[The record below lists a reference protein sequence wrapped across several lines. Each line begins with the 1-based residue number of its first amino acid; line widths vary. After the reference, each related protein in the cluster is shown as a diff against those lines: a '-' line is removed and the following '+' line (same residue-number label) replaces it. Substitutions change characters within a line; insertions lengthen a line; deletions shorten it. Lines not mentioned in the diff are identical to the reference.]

1 MLMNI
6 LPRQRVLAIAISLV
20 AFHGSVLAQT
30 PGQASASTQGDG
42 WKVVWQDDFEGPQ
55 LDWSKWEIEVNAFGG
70 GNNELQLYTDRSEN
84 VRIENGCL
92 VLEARKERADIQGT
106 VRDYSS
112 GRVRSKRRGDWKY
125 GRFEMRARLP
135 AGQGVWPAFW
145 LMPTDNKYGTWAS
158 SGEIDIMEFKGQEPN
173 NVWGTLHYGAAWP
186 NNKHSG
192 SQYKLPTG
200 NLTDDFHTY
209 GLEWSE
215 GKIQWLLDGKVWQTQ
230 TKWESSGGKY
240 PAPFDQEFH
249 IILNLAIGGGFVGA
263 PNDKTP
269 FPATYLIDWVKVS
282 QKSP

>member
-1 MLMNI
+1 
-6 LPRQRVLAIAISLV
+6 
-20 AFHGSVLAQT
+20 
-30 PGQASASTQGDG
+30 
-42 WKVVWQDDFEGPQ
+42 EGPQ

-112 GRVRSKRRGDWKY
+112 GRVRSKRRGDWTY
-125 GRFEMRARLP
+125 GRFEMRAKLP
-135 AGQGVWPAFW
+135 SGQGVWPAFW

-173 NVWGTLHYGAAWP
+173 NVWGTLHYGGTWP

-192 SQYKLPTG
+192 SQYKLPSG

-230 TKWESSGGKY
+230 TKWESAGGKY
-240 PAPFDQEFH
+240 PAPFDQDFH

-263 PNDKTP
+263 PNEQTP

-282 QKSP
+282 QKLP